1 MLCVQKRESED
12 KIMNQDKIKMREKL
26 SFAMANFGNIPVMT
40 LINGYLLIFYTNIC
54 GLSPAACATLF
65 LIARFLDAINDPL
78 VGFMIDHLPTRK
90 MGHFRPTLILGTIL
104 CSANFLLLWFGPMLS
119 TSGKLAIA
127 YVSYILLGVL
137 FPVMDISL
145 NSLLPVMTEDMKER
159 NSLSS
164 IKGLAYVI
172 GALVIGVA
180 APLILGDTSNKQGY
194 INLVLIMTAVI
205 FFFSIIG
212 TMGVKERVKPQMEN
226 SYSVKELFK
235 ILSQKPVYITFLA
248 VLLYSIGSNIVNA
261 ANTYFYTYIFED
273 LTLASIITLITCV
286 TVFPA
291 TMVIGNLIGR
301 FGKKK
306 MYAIGLALAG
316 LAPIIRLL
324 DVRSIPL
331 LIVSVLIAG
340 IGAGFAAPLN
350 YGIQADNT
358 DYIEVSMGIR
368 AEGAVASLS
377 SFVSKCAMGIGGA
390 IPGYLLQ
397 LAGFDSKA
405 AVQNDDVINVIVLCV
420 LILPAIVNVVAIVI
434 FSKGYPI
441 TKEKLN
447 EQTYLLREKRSKAGI
462 SE

>member
-1 MLCVQKRESED
+1 
-12 KIMNQDKIKMREKL
+12 MNQDKIKMREKL

-324 DVRSIPL
+324 DVRNIPL

-420 LILPAIVNVVAIVI
+420 LILPAIVNVVAIVM
-434 FSKGYPI
+434 K
-441 TKEKLN
+441 
-447 EQTYLLREKRSKAGI
+447 
-462 SE
+462 

>member
-1 MLCVQKRESED
+1 
-12 KIMNQDKIKMREKL
+12 MNQDKIKMREKL
-26 SFAMANFGNIPVMT
+26 SFAMANFGNIPIMT
-40 LINGYLLIFYTNIC
+40 LVNGYLLIFYTNIC

-405 AVQNDDVINVIVLCV
+405 AVQNDNVINVIVFCV

>member
-1 MLCVQKRESED
+1 
-12 KIMNQDKIKMREKL
+12 MNQDKIKMREKL
-26 SFAMANFGNIPVMT
+26 SFAMANFGNIPIMT

-358 DYIEVSMGIR
+358 DYIEMSMGIR

>member
-405 AVQNDDVINVIVLCV
+405 AV
-420 LILPAIVNVVAIVI
+420 
-434 FSKGYPI
+434 
-441 TKEKLN
+441 
-447 EQTYLLREKRSKAGI
+447 
-462 SE
+462 

>member
-1 MLCVQKRESED
+1 
-12 KIMNQDKIKMREKL
+12 MNQDKIKMREKL
-26 SFAMANFGNIPVMT
+26 SFAMANFGNIPIMT

-78 VGFMIDHLPTRK
+78 VGFIIDHLPTRK

-104 CSANFLLLWFGPMLS
+104 CSVNFLLLWFGPMLS

-159 NSLSS
+159 NSLST

-212 TMGVKERVKPQMEN
+212 TMGVKERVKPQIEN

-286 TVFPA
+286 AVFPA

>member
-1 MLCVQKRESED
+1 
-12 KIMNQDKIKMREKL
+12 MNQYKIKMREKL
-26 SFAMANFGNIPVMT
+26 SFAMANFGNIPIMT

-78 VGFMIDHLPTRK
+78 VGFIIDHLPTRK

-104 CSANFLLLWFGPMLS
+104 CSVNFLLLWFGPMLS

-159 NSLSS
+159 NSLST

-286 TVFPA
+286 AVFPA

>member
-1 MLCVQKRESED
+1 
-12 KIMNQDKIKMREKL
+12 MNQDKIKMREKL

-306 MYAIGLALAG
+306 MYAVGLALAG
-316 LAPIIRLL
+316 LTPIIRLL

>member
-1 MLCVQKRESED
+1 
-12 KIMNQDKIKMREKL
+12 MNQDKIKMREKL
-26 SFAMANFGNIPVMT
+26 SFAMANFGNIPIMT

-78 VGFMIDHLPTRK
+78 VGFIIDHLPTRK

-104 CSANFLLLWFGPMLS
+104 CSVNFLLLWFGPMLS

-159 NSLSS
+159 NSLST

-273 LTLASIITLITCV
+273 LTLASIITLITWV
-286 TVFPA
+286 AVFPA

>member
-1 MLCVQKRESED
+1 
-12 KIMNQDKIKMREKL
+12 MNQDKIKMREKL

-180 APLILGDTSNKQGY
+180 APRDTSNKQGY

-405 AVQNDDVINVIVLCV
+405 AVQNDNVINVIVLCV

-447 EQTYLLREKRSKAGI
+447 EQICLMREKRSKSGI

>member
-1 MLCVQKRESED
+1 
-12 KIMNQDKIKMREKL
+12 MNHDKIKMREKL
-26 SFAMANFGNIPVMT
+26 SFAMANFGNIPIMT

-145 NSLLPVMTEDMKER
+145 NSLLPVMTEDTKER

-405 AVQNDDVINVIVLCV
+405 AVQNADVINVIVLCV

>member
-1 MLCVQKRESED
+1 
-12 KIMNQDKIKMREKL
+12 
-26 SFAMANFGNIPVMT
+26 MANFGNIPVMT

-78 VGFMIDHLPTRK
+78 VGFIIDHLPTRK

>member
-1 MLCVQKRESED
+1 
-12 KIMNQDKIKMREKL
+12 MNQDKIKMREKL
-26 SFAMANFGNIPVMT
+26 SFAMANFGNIPIMT

-405 AVQNDDVINVIVLCV
+405 AVQNDNVINVIVLCV

>member
-1 MLCVQKRESED
+1 
-12 KIMNQDKIKMREKL
+12 MNQDKIKMREKL
-26 SFAMANFGNIPVMT
+26 SFAMANFGNIPIMT

-104 CSANFLLLWFGPMLS
+104 CSVNFLLLWFGPMLS

-286 TVFPA
+286 AVFPA

-316 LAPIIRLL
+316 LTPIIRLL

>member
-1 MLCVQKRESED
+1 
-12 KIMNQDKIKMREKL
+12 MNQDKIKMREKL

-90 MGHFRPTLILGTIL
+90 MGHFRPTLILGTI
-104 CSANFLLLWFGPMLS
+104 LLLWFGPMLS

-358 DYIEVSMGIR
+358 DYIEMSMGIR

>member
-1 MLCVQKRESED
+1 
-12 KIMNQDKIKMREKL
+12 MNQDKIKMREKL

-159 NSLSS
+159 NSLST

-286 TVFPA
+286 AVFPA

-316 LAPIIRLL
+316 LTPIIRLL

>member
-1 MLCVQKRESED
+1 
-12 KIMNQDKIKMREKL
+12 MNQDKIKMREKL
-26 SFAMANFGNIPVMT
+26 SFAMANFGNIPIMT

-145 NSLLPVMTEDMKER
+145 NSLLPVMTEDTKER

-377 SFVSKCAMGIGGA
+377 SFVSKCAMGIRGA

-405 AVQNDDVINVIVLCV
+405 AVQNADVINVIVLCV

>member
-1 MLCVQKRESED
+1 
-12 KIMNQDKIKMREKL
+12 MNQDKIKMREKL
-26 SFAMANFGNIPVMT
+26 SFAMANFGNIPIMT

-78 VGFMIDHLPTRK
+78 VGFIIDHLPTRK

-104 CSANFLLLWFGPMLS
+104 CSVNFLLLWFGPMLS

-286 TVFPA
+286 AVFPA

-316 LAPIIRLL
+316 LTPIIRLL

-405 AVQNDDVINVIVLCV
+405 AVQNDDVINVIVFCV

-447 EQTYLLREKRSKAGI
+447 EQTYLLREKRSKAGT

>member
-1 MLCVQKRESED
+1 
-12 KIMNQDKIKMREKL
+12 MNQDKIKMREKL
-26 SFAMANFGNIPVMT
+26 SFAMANFGNIPIMT

-104 CSANFLLLWFGPMLS
+104 CSVNFLLLWFGPMLS

-159 NSLSS
+159 NSLST

>member
-1 MLCVQKRESED
+1 
-12 KIMNQDKIKMREKL
+12 MNQDKIKMREKL
-26 SFAMANFGNIPVMT
+26 SFAMANFGNIPIMT

-78 VGFMIDHLPTRK
+78 VGFIIDHLPTRK

-104 CSANFLLLWFGPMLS
+104 CSVNFLLLWFGPMLS

-324 DVRSIPL
+324 DVRNIPL

>member
-1 MLCVQKRESED
+1 
-12 KIMNQDKIKMREKL
+12 MNQDKIKMREKL
-26 SFAMANFGNIPVMT
+26 SFAMANFGNIPIMT

-78 VGFMIDHLPTRK
+78 VGFIIDHLPTRK

-159 NSLSS
+159 NSLST

-358 DYIEVSMGIR
+358 DYIEMSMGIR

-447 EQTYLLREKRSKAGI
+447 EQTYLLREKRSKAGT

>member
-1 MLCVQKRESED
+1 
-12 KIMNQDKIKMREKL
+12 MNQDKIKMREKL

-248 VLLYSIGSNIVNA
+248 VLLYSIGSNIENA

-358 DYIEVSMGIR
+358 DYIEMSMGIR

-405 AVQNDDVINVIVLCV
+405 AVQNDNVINVIVLCV

>member
-1 MLCVQKRESED
+1 
-12 KIMNQDKIKMREKL
+12 MNQDKIKMREKL
-26 SFAMANFGNIPVMT
+26 SFAMANFGNIPIMT

-78 VGFMIDHLPTRK
+78 VGFIIDHLPTRK

-104 CSANFLLLWFGPMLS
+104 CSVNFLLLWFGPMLS

-137 FPVMDISL
+137 VPVMDISL

-159 NSLSS
+159 NSLST

-286 TVFPA
+286 AVFPA

>member
-1 MLCVQKRESED
+1 
-12 KIMNQDKIKMREKL
+12 MNQDKIKMREKL

-405 AVQNDDVINVIVLCV
+405 AVQNDNVINVIVLCV

-447 EQTYLLREKRSKAGI
+447 EQICMMREKRSKSGI

>member
-1 MLCVQKRESED
+1 
-12 KIMNQDKIKMREKL
+12 MNQDKIKMREKL
-26 SFAMANFGNIPVMT
+26 SFAMANFGNIPIMT

-54 GLSPAACATLF
+54 GLRPAACATLF

-78 VGFMIDHLPTRK
+78 VGFIIDHLPTRK

-104 CSANFLLLWFGPMLS
+104 CSVNFLLLWFGPMLS

-159 NSLSS
+159 NSLST

-286 TVFPA
+286 AVFPA

>member
-1 MLCVQKRESED
+1 
-12 KIMNQDKIKMREKL
+12 MNQDKIKMREKL
-26 SFAMANFGNIPVMT
+26 SFAMANFGNIPIMT

-65 LIARFLDAINDPL
+65 LIVRFLDAINDPL
-78 VGFMIDHLPTRK
+78 VGFIIDHLPTRK

-104 CSANFLLLWFGPMLS
+104 CSVNFLLLWFGPMLS

-159 NSLSS
+159 NSLST

-286 TVFPA
+286 AVFPA

>member
-1 MLCVQKRESED
+1 
-12 KIMNQDKIKMREKL
+12 MNQDKIKMREKL

-324 DVRSIPL
+324 DVRNIPL

-447 EQTYLLREKRSKAGI
+447 EQICLMREKLSKAGI

>member
-1 MLCVQKRESED
+1 
-12 KIMNQDKIKMREKL
+12 MNQDKIKMREKL
-26 SFAMANFGNIPVMT
+26 SFAMANFGNIPIMT

-358 DYIEVSMGIR
+358 DYIELKLGYR

-377 SFVSKCAMGIGGA
+377 SFITKCAMGIGGA
-390 IPGYLLQ
+390 IPGYV
-397 LAGFDSKA
+397 LALVHFDSTTMIQTSM
-405 AVQNDDVINVIVLCV
+405 VNNMIIFCTVGSPVIFCCL
-420 LILPAIVNVVAIVI
+420 AIVV
-434 FSKGYPI
+434 FKLGYPI
-441 TKEKLN
+441 TKEKLEEQNN
-447 EQTYLLREKRSKAGI
+447 ELKELHHNL
-462 SE
+462 

>member
-1 MLCVQKRESED
+1 
-12 KIMNQDKIKMREKL
+12 MNQDKIKMREKL
-26 SFAMANFGNIPVMT
+26 SFAMANFGNIPIMT

-78 VGFMIDHLPTRK
+78 VGFIIDHLPTRK

-104 CSANFLLLWFGPMLS
+104 CSVNFLLLWFGPMLS

-159 NSLSS
+159 NSLST

-286 TVFPA
+286 AVFPA
-291 TMVIGNLIGR
+291 TMVIGNLGR

-397 LAGFDSKA
+397 LAGFDS
-405 AVQNDDVINVIVLCV
+405 
-420 LILPAIVNVVAIVI
+420 
-434 FSKGYPI
+434 
-441 TKEKLN
+441 TE
-447 EQTYLLREKRSKAGI
+447 
-462 SE
+462 

>member
-1 MLCVQKRESED
+1 
-12 KIMNQDKIKMREKL
+12 MNQDKIKMREKL

-286 TVFPA
+286 AVFPA

-316 LAPIIRLL
+316 LTPIIRLL

-405 AVQNDDVINVIVLCV
+405 AVQNDDVINVIVFCV

-441 TKEKLN
+441 TK
-447 EQTYLLREKRSKAGI
+447 
-462 SE
+462 

>member
-1 MLCVQKRESED
+1 
-12 KIMNQDKIKMREKL
+12 MNQDKIKMREKL
-26 SFAMANFGNIPVMT
+26 SFAMANFGNIPIMT

-78 VGFMIDHLPTRK
+78 VGFIIDHLPTRK

-104 CSANFLLLWFGPMLS
+104 CSVNFLLLWFGPMLS

-286 TVFPA
+286 AVFPA

-316 LAPIIRLL
+316 LTPIIRLL

-420 LILPAIVNVVAIVI
+420 LILPAIVN
-434 FSKGYPI
+434 
-441 TKEKLN
+441 
-447 EQTYLLREKRSKAGI
+447 
-462 SE
+462 

>member
-1 MLCVQKRESED
+1 
-12 KIMNQDKIKMREKL
+12 MNQDKIKMIEKL

-316 LAPIIRLL
+316 LTPIIRLL

>member
-1 MLCVQKRESED
+1 
-12 KIMNQDKIKMREKL
+12 
-26 SFAMANFGNIPVMT
+26 MANFGNIPVMT

-78 VGFMIDHLPTRK
+78 VGFIIDHLPTRK

-159 NSLSS
+159 NSLST

-286 TVFPA
+286 AVFPA

-447 EQTYLLREKRSKAGI
+447 EQICLMREKRSKSGI

>member
-1 MLCVQKRESED
+1 
-12 KIMNQDKIKMREKL
+12 MNQDKIKMREKL
-26 SFAMANFGNIPVMT
+26 SFAMANFGNIPIMT

-78 VGFMIDHLPTRK
+78 VGFIIDHLPTRK

-104 CSANFLLLWFGPMLS
+104 CSVNFLLLWFGPMLS

-159 NSLSS
+159 NSLST

-286 TVFPA
+286 AVFPA

-441 TKEKLN
+441 TKGKLN

>member
-1 MLCVQKRESED
+1 
-12 KIMNQDKIKMREKL
+12 MNQDKIKMREKL

-78 VGFMIDHLPTRK
+78 VGFIIDHLPTRK

-104 CSANFLLLWFGPMLS
+104 CSVNFLLLWFGPMLS

-159 NSLSS
+159 NSLST

-286 TVFPA
+286 AVFPA

-405 AVQNDDVINVIVLCV
+405 AV
-420 LILPAIVNVVAIVI
+420 
-434 FSKGYPI
+434 
-441 TKEKLN
+441 
-447 EQTYLLREKRSKAGI
+447 
-462 SE
+462 

>member
-1 MLCVQKRESED
+1 
-12 KIMNQDKIKMREKL
+12 MNQDKIKMREKL
-26 SFAMANFGNIPVMT
+26 SFAMANFGNIPIMT

-78 VGFMIDHLPTRK
+78 VGFIIDHLPTRK

-104 CSANFLLLWFGPMLS
+104 CSVNFLLLWFGPMLS

-159 NSLSS
+159 NSLST

-273 LTLASIITLITCV
+273 LTLASLITLITCV
-286 TVFPA
+286 AVFPA

>member
-1 MLCVQKRESED
+1 
-12 KIMNQDKIKMREKL
+12 MNQDKIKMREKL
-26 SFAMANFGNIPVMT
+26 SFAMANFGNIPIMT
-40 LINGYLLIFYTNIC
+40 LVNGYLLIFYTNIC

-78 VGFMIDHLPTRK
+78 VGFIIDHLPTRK

-104 CSANFLLLWFGPMLS
+104 CSVNFLLLWFGPMLS

-159 NSLSS
+159 NSLST

>member
-1 MLCVQKRESED
+1 
-12 KIMNQDKIKMREKL
+12 MNQDKIKMREKL
-26 SFAMANFGNIPVMT
+26 SFAMANFGNIPIMT

-104 CSANFLLLWFGPMLS
+104 CSVNFLLLWFGPMLS

-405 AVQNDDVINVIVLCV
+405 AVQNDNVINVIVLCV